1 MTERDY
7 RYKAFISY
15 RHADNK
21 EPGRQWATWLHQAI
35 ETYEV
40 PVELVGKTNGR
51 GEKIQSRIFPIFRDE
66 EELPAN
72 ADLGNSIASALD
84 STSVLIVLCSPRA
97 VASTYVAEEIEYFKK
112 LGRSDRIIAAIIDG
126 EPNASWDEEKLAGTF
141 TPEDECFPLPLQF
154 EYDKQGNRTQKRA
167 EPIAADF
174 RINNKGTIEQAWT
187 SIEAYRQHLKVKQ
200 QKPKNEVEDKAESYQ
215 KQQRLMLL
223 KIIAG
228 VLGVPLGELTQRDK
242 EYQFE
247 LERQKTKKL
256 RRWLSVVAILS
267 VIAIGAGITA
277 TFKQKE
283 AEEQRLVAQ
292 ANERKASSERDQAL
306 KNQSYFLLDAARQN
320 NEDGFFDKAM
330 LLSLNAIPGI
340 YGGNRPIVEKG
351 HFLREAI
358 SKNKKISE
366 LGLTEH
372 AIFSPDGKFILTA
385 KEREV
390 TLLSSKNGQ
399 LLKTF
404 TTTSPVKT
412 ITFSPN
418 SKIIAITSDDVK
430 LFSTASGQQLQ
441 ALVHD
446 VVESLFCVFSPN
458 NEIIVTAAGKQVALW
473 SQESGKQKQLLELEG
488 TAVFAKFSPNG
499 EVLATV
505 SSNDEVALWE
515 VATAKKLHSI
525 PLQIMNSMTNQNII
539 DFSIDSKRI
548 VITGMNPSMWSIDT
562 GQKVFSLSED
572 DLDVAISADFSP
584 QGDSV
589 VIAYN
594 SLTESKAIIWGLNFG
609 DKKGEFSHQG
619 AVQSAVFSADGNTL
633 LTASDD
639 KTSAVWDIS
648 SGEKLHSYSHEGI
661 VKFAAFDAKNKN
673 ILTLSAKDEVDL
685 LETKA
690 TLWSLKDMENRRVFK
705 HGGGDIAISHDGNH
719 LVTSSKTRN
728 AVIWSLKNDDS
739 IAKLDIPYGPN
750 AIIFSPDDQFIVTAD
765 RKEVKIW
772 SVKSGQIHQTF
783 KHRNVIDLSF
793 SNDGHLLVS
802 RSENIVAVWSL
813 KDGDYNQILK
823 LKGKMILANLSPNN
837 KQLMTASADVLEL
850 WSLESSEKLLAI
862 PAEYEI
868 TDAAFNH
875 DGTKM
880 VVSSSS
886 TRIYSVST
894 GERIIELGSRLTF
907 HRLYYHLNSNLLLT
921 LDHSP
926 KATLWNTQTGHR
938 IRDFV
943 HNGLWVSVENATIS
957 ADGKLLATI
966 DSTNII
972 IIWDINTGEK
982 LKVLEFELGNLNIAF
997 TPDSQFLIT
1006 GTDTQATLWPLYRT
1020 NLASAAISMLPKNRT
1035 CLTPSER
1042 QLHFL
1047 SNLEDLDWHK
1057 RQCPQ
1062 YSKAKQAT
1070 EQLYSA
1076 VSNDNLQLVKQLLA
1090 QGGDVNFVSSSE
1102 WHKSPLVIAASK
1114 LNKLMIKALIEAGA
1128 DISIP
1133 GALHAA
1139 VVSGAIEHEEQDLPF
1154 VPDDK
1159 NAEIAQYLLDMG
1171 VDIDQEVDGIN
1182 TALLF
1187 SIQYNRPTVFKVLLN
1202 HGADVNKANS
1212 QGVLPIE
1219 MAIQKGHVD
1228 MVQQLIL
1235 KSANTSLMTSNG
1247 ESMLETAIKLEH
1259 IKLEDKEKIIALLKA
1274 NLGG

>member
-1 MTERDY
+1 MTECDY

-126 EPNASWDEEKLAGTF
+126 EPNTSWDEGKLASTF
-141 TPEDECFPLPLQF
+141 TPEDECFPIPLQF
-154 EYDKQGNRTQKRA
+154 EYDKQGNRTKKRA

-174 RINNKGTIEQAWT
+174 RINNQGATEEAWT
-187 SIEAYRQHLKVKQ
+187 SIEAYRQQLKIKQ
-200 QKPKNEVEDKAESYQ
+200 LTSKNEVKDKTESYQ

-256 RRWLSVVAILS
+256 RRWLSAVAFLS

-292 ANERKASSERDQAL
+292 VNEKKASIERDQAL

-320 NEDGFFDKAM
+320 NEDGFFDKAI
-330 LLSLNAIPGI
+330 LLSLNSIPGI

-351 HFLREAI
+351 RFLREAI

-366 LGLTEH
+366 LGMMEH
-372 AIFSPDGKFILTA
+372 AIFSPNGEYILTA

-390 TLLSSKNGQ
+390 MLLSSKNGS

-404 TTTSPVKT
+404 KTTSVVKS
-412 ITFSPN
+412 ISFSSN
-418 SKIIAITSDDVK
+418 SKTIAITSDKVN
-430 LFSTASGQQLQ
+430 LFSTVSGQKLLTL
-441 ALVHD
+441 AHD
-446 VVESLFCVFSPN
+446 GVESLFCVFSPN
-458 NEIIVTAAGKQVALW
+458 NEMLATTAGKQAALW
-473 SQESGKQKQLLELEG
+473 SKESGKQKQLIELG
-488 TAVFAKFSPNG
+488 GIALFAKFSPNG
-499 EVLATV
+499 EILATV
-505 SSNDEVALWE
+505 SSNDEIALWE
-515 VATAKKLHSI
+515 VATAKKLHSL
-525 PLQIMNSMTNQNII
+525 PLQITNSMTNQNII

-548 VITGMNPSMWSIDT
+548 AITGMNPSMWSVDT
-562 GQKVFSLSED
+562 GQEIFSLSED
-572 DLDVAISADFSP
+572 NLDVAISADFSP

-594 SLTESKAIIWGLNFG
+594 SLTESKAIIWGSIFG

-619 AVQSAVFSADGNTL
+619 TVQSAAFSADGNVL

-661 VKFAAFDAKNKN
+661 VKSAAFDFNNKN
-673 ILTLSAKDEVDL
+673 IITLSAKDEVNL

-690 TLWSLKDMENRRVFK
+690 TLWSIAHVENRRVFK
-705 HGGGDIAISHDGNH
+705 HGGSAIAISHDGNH
-719 LVTSSKTRN
+719 LVTSSRARN

-739 IAKLDIPYGPN
+739 VATLDMPYEPN
-750 AIIFSPDDQFIVTAD
+750 VIIFSPDDQFIATAD
-765 RKEVKIW
+765 RKEIKIW
-772 SVKSGQIHQTF
+772 SVKSGQILQTF
-783 KHRNVIDLSF
+783 KHRNVIELSF

-802 RSENIVAVWSL
+802 RSENIVAAWSL
-813 KDGDYNQILK
+813 KGAEYKQLLK
-823 LKGKMILANLSPNN
+823 LKGKMILADFSPNN

-850 WSLESSEKLLAI
+850 WSLESSEKILDI
-862 PAEYEI
+862 PAEYKI
-868 TDAAFNH
+868 TDAAFNN
-875 DGTKM
+875 DGEKI
-880 VVSSSS
+880 VVSSGS
-886 TRIYSVST
+886 TRIYSVAT

-907 HRLYYHLNSNLLLT
+907 HQLYYHFDPSLLLT
-921 LDHSP
+921 LESSP

-943 HNGLWVSVENATIS
+943 HNGLWVSVEKAIIS
-957 ADGKLLATI
+957 DDGKLLATI
-966 DSTNII
+966 DSTRIV
-972 IIWDINTGEK
+972 IIWDIATGEK
-982 LKVLEFELGNLNIAF
+982 LKVLEFELGNVNIAF

-1006 GTDTQATLWPLYRT
+1006 GTDIQTTLWPLYRT
-1020 NLASAAISMLPKNRT
+1020 NLTSAAISMLPKNRT

-1042 QLHFL
+1042 QSFFL
-1047 SNLEDLDWHK
+1047 SNLEDLDWLK

-1062 YSKAKQAT
+1062 YSKAEQAT
-1070 EQLYSA
+1070 EKLYSA
-1076 VSNDNLQLVKQLLA
+1076 VSNDNIQLVKQLLT
-1090 QGGDVNFVSSSE
+1090 QGADVNFVSSSE
-1102 WHKSPLVIAASK
+1102 WHNSSLVIAASK
-1114 LNKLMIKALIEAGA
+1114 LNRLMIKVLIEAGA

-1133 GALHAA
+1133 GALHTAT
-1139 VVSGAIEHEEQDLPF
+1139 VSGAIEHEEQDLLF
-1154 VPDDK
+1154 ILDDK
-1159 NAEIAQYLLDMG
+1159 NAEIVQYLLDMG
-1171 VDIDQEVDGIN
+1171 ADVDQEVAGIN

-1202 HGADVNKANS
+1202 NGADVNKANS

-1235 KSANTSLMTSNG
+1235 QHANTSLMTSKG
-1247 ESMLETAIKLEH
+1247 KSMLETAVKLEH
-1259 IKLEDKEKIIALLKA
+1259 LKREDKEIIIALLKA
-1274 NLGG
+1274 NFDR